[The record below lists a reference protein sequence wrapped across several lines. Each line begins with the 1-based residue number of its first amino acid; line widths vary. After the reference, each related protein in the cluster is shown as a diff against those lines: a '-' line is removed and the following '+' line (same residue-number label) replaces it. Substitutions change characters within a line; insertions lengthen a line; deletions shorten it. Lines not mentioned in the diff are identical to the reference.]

1 MKRVV
6 TAKYSPILNKCI
18 SNKLMSSSNTIEDQP
33 SIQII
38 FYLKDIKKSNK
49 QNSSININ
57 LLQIAG
63 KPLIKRIKK
72 IIKSKVKKIIL
83 LVLNLRFKVIQM
95 SQKFLILYQLSIH
108 HQVSIQSN
116 LKLLKFKEHQQ
127 NLRYFNNSLKK

>member
-6 TAKYSPILNKCI
+6 TVKYSPILNKCI

-33 SIQII
+33 SIKII

-49 QNSSININ
+49 QNSSINIS
-57 LLQIAG
+57 LLQIAD
-63 KPLIKRIKK
+63 KLLKRINK
-72 IIKSKVKKIIL
+72 IVIVKVKKIIL

-116 LKLLKFKEHQQ
+116 LKLLKSKGHQQ
-127 NLRYFNNSLKK
+127 NLHYFSNSLKK

>member
-18 SNKLMSSSNTIEDQP
+18 SNKLMSSSNTIEDQLL
-33 SIQII
+33 IKII

-49 QNSSININ
+49 QNSSINIS

-63 KPLIKRIKK
+63 KLLKRINK
-72 IIKSKVKKIIL
+72 IVIVKVKKIIL

-108 HQVSIQSN
+108 YQVSIQSN
-116 LKLLKFKEHQQ
+116 PKLLKSKGHQQ
-127 NLRYFNNSLKK
+127 NLHYFNNSLKK